1 MGQNIIETRL
11 IPFPIQKGDG
21 IPTHI
26 SPSGSIYFDK
36 IGRLC
41 YQNVDGINDWVL
53 FSTSQSSN
61 VTSVVVSSADTLT
74 ILGINTYYGVDYNG
88 NVDLT
93 LPTPSGFDGYML
105 TIKDESGECS
115 KNRIRLIP
123 STGTIDNYN
132 YVDMKINYMSLTL
145 IARNNNWWII

>member
-26 SPSGSIYFDK
+26 SPSGTFYFDAIEK
-36 IGRLC
+36 LT
-41 YQNVDGINDWVL
+41 YQNLDGVNTWVL
-53 FSTSQSSN
+53 FSITTSTNSI
-61 VTSVVVSSADTLT
+61 TTSADTIT
-74 ILGINTYYGVDYNG
+74 INTNSGYYGVNYNG
-88 NVDLT
+88 NIDLVIQNA
-93 LPTPSGFDGYML
+93 SGFDGYML
-105 TIKDESGECS
+105 TIKDESGMCS

-123 STGTIDNYN
+123 SSGTIDNYS
-132 YVDMKINYMSLTL
+132 YVDMRINYMSLTL